1 MAFRMILAG
10 VGGQGI
16 LFSTRLLAEAAM
28 RDGMGVI
35 GSETH
40 GMSQRGGSVISH
52 LKAGG
57 YSSPLVRAGT
67 ADALISFQVD
77 EAYRNLKFLR
87 PTAGSRD
94 GGALYVNAPAGFPVK
109 PVADLLSASGIAWST
124 VDASSAALR
133 LGSPLVSN
141 LVVLGFAADGPSFPI
156 SLEQLFA
163 AVEAISPARFRDLNL
178 EALREGRRLHHEPE

>member
-1 MAFRMILAG
+1 MAFQMILAG

-28 RDGMGVI
+28 QDGLGVI

-40 GMSQRGGSVISH
+40 GMSQRGGSVVSH

-67 ADALISFQVD
+67 ADAVISFQAD
-77 EAYRNLKFLR
+77 EAYRNLRFLR
-87 PTAGSRD
+87 PEDDGRK
-94 GGALYVNAPAGFPVK
+94 GGALFVNAPAGFPVK
-109 PVADLLSASGIAWST
+109 PVADLLSGAGIPWTT

-141 LVVLGFAADGPSFPI
+141 LVVLGCAAGTSSFPFN
-156 SLEQLFA
+156 LDQLIA
-163 AVEAISPARFRDLNL
+163 SIEAISPARFRDLNL
-178 EALREGRRLHHEPE
+178 EALREGDRLRREAG